1 MNRDYASV
9 FREEEVIEI
18 TCRLIRAAGENP
30 PGGEEAAARVICDVL
45 ASHGIRADLSWAAP
59 GRPNVVAVLE
69 GASDGPVMVYNGH
82 TDVVP
87 AGGNWTKDPFAAV
100 IENGRLYGRGA
111 SDMKAG
117 VAAMMYAAIVLKR
130 MGNPFAGKLVL
141 FFNVDE
147 ERSNIGM
154 HHMMKNPLRADYVV
168 ISEPSDLDV
177 CYCHKGAGRYRIET
191 AGVAGHTAVVEHPD
205 NAVYKMVKI
214 VAALEKLGETVRQR
228 RHEALGTA
236 SLTVAQISGGT
247 APNIVPDRCVIE
259 VDRRVLPGETEEQA
273 LAEIDGAAREAAE
286 QGGFA
291 YKLDPYLF
299 VPPHE
304 IAKDHPLTVTT
315 HRIAE
320 RVTGRPR
327 KIKAFTA
334 TTEAPFFSHKLGIP
348 TLILGPGS
356 LSEAHTADES
366 VDVREIV
373 DAARIFVELA
383 CEMLPLKER

>member
-1 MNRDYASV
+1 MNRDIASV
-9 FREEEVIEI
+9 FREEEVIDI
-18 TCRLIRAAGENP
+18 ACRLIRAGGENP
-30 PGGEEAAARVICDVL
+30 PGREEAAARLICDVL
-45 ASHGIRADLSWAAP
+45 ARHGIQAGLSWAAP
-59 GRPNVVAVLE
+59 ERPNVTAVLE
-69 GASDGPVMVYNGH
+69 GASPGPVLVYNGH

-87 AGGNWTKDPFAAV
+87 AGANWTKDPFAAV

-111 SDMKAG
+111 SDMKSG
-117 VAAMMYAAIVLKR
+117 VAAMIYAAVVLKR

-154 HHMMKNPLRADYVV
+154 HHMMREPLAADYVV

-177 CYCHKGAGRYRIET
+177 CFCHKGAGRYRIET
-191 AGVAGHTAVVEHPD
+191 TGAAGHTAVVEQPD

-214 VAALEKLGETVRQR
+214 VAALEKLNDTLRQR
-228 RHEALGTA
+228 RHEALGSA
-236 SLTVAQISGGT
+236 SLTVAQINGGT

-259 VDRRVLPGETEEQA
+259 VDRRVLPGETEEKAFAQ
-273 LAEIDGAAREAAE
+273 IDGAVREAAE
-286 QGGFA
+286 LSGFT

-299 VPPHE
+299 LPPHE
-304 IAKDHPLTVTT
+304 IPKDHPLTVTALK
-315 HRIAE
+315 IAE
-320 RVTGRPR
+320 RVTGKPKR
-327 KIKAFTA
+327 IKAFAA

-356 LSEAHTADES
+356 LQEAHTADES

-383 CEMLPLKER
+383 FEMLPLKER